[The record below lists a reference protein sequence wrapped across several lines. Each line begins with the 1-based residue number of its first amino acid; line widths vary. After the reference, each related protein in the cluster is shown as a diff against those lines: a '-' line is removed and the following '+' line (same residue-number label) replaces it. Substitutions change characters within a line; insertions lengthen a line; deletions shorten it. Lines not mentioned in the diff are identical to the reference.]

1 MSKTI
6 NNLNKSLAQN
16 ITPNEIGAAT
26 SSDLNTVKNNIGTV
40 SNLKTEDKTIVG
52 AINELSNHHKLT
64 QDNGS
69 PKLINSGTFDDIKTT
84 GIYTVTG
91 NVGGAKPNPGYNGYY
106 YLEVIG
112 ADTHLGD
119 NNKWTTQRATIFEG
133 VGYGIQVY
141 TRICQ
146 DGTWTHWARNTM
158 DGQVIKM
165 TEDNGTCR
173 GIPGNDANQINITG
187 MWMGAN
193 VINGPSGVSGEW
205 VYIESFVHNSLYQFQ
220 RATDL
225 HNSLVQWV
233 RHKTGGNWSE
243 WRSL

>member
-1 MSKTI
+1 MGYINKDELSQELI
-6 NNLNKSLAQN
+6 EYLDGLGLNEEQVNGLIANNLVNVQN
-16 ITPNEIGAAT
+16 F
-26 SSDLNTVKNNIGTV
+26 
-40 SNLKTEDKTIVG
+40 
-52 AINELSNHHKLT
+52 KLT

-119 NNKWTTQRATIFEG
+119 NNKWITQRATIFEG

-146 DGTWTHWARNTM
+146 DRTWTHWARNTM

-165 TEDNGTCR
+165 TEDSGACR
-173 GIPGNDANQINITG
+173 GIPNNNANDITTTG
-187 MWMGAN
+187 YWMGENVAN
-193 VINGPSGVSGEW
+193 APTDLTHSW
-205 VYIESFVHNSLYQFQ
+205 VYIESLVHNHLHQIQ
-220 RATDL
+220 NATDL
-225 HNSLVQWV
+225 HDSSKRWT
-233 RHKTGGNWSE
+233 RHKASGVWSE

>member
-1 MSKTI
+1 MGYINKDELSQELI
-6 NNLNKSLAQN
+6 EYLDGLGLNEEQVNGLIANNLVNVQN
-16 ITPNEIGAAT
+16 F
-26 SSDLNTVKNNIGTV
+26 
-40 SNLKTEDKTIVG
+40 
-52 AINELSNHHKLT
+52 KLT

-69 PKLINSGTFDDIKTT
+69 PKLIDSGTFDDIKTT
-84 GIYTVTG
+84 GIYTVT
-91 NVGGAKPNPGYNGYY
+91 NDVGGAKPKPEYNGYY

-112 ADTHLGD
+112 ADSQLGQ
-119 NNKWTTQRATIFEG
+119 NNKWITQRATIFEG
-133 VGYGIQVY
+133 IGHGIQVY

-146 DGTWTHWARNTM
+146 DKTWTHWARNTM

-165 TEDNGTCR
+165 TEDNGACR
-173 GIPGNDANQINITG
+173 GIPDNDANQINITG

-193 VINGPSGVSGEW
+193 VINGPLGVSGEW
-205 VYIESFVHNSLYQFQ
+205 VYIESFVHNNLYQFQ

-225 HNSLVQWV
+225 HNSSVQWV